1 MLLTRN
7 AEFSGGSYQTAPT
20 QPGGGLLRILHI
32 VNRLDRGGTELAIL
46 KLISGL
52 NGGPFAH
59 RLASLRG
66 IEPGLMN
73 VPLPSGEVLSVGT
86 ERSGLQFPLF
96 RLTRLMRNY
105 RPHIVH
111 SRNWGAIEAIPA
123 ARLACVPVAIHSEH
137 GYELDMFAGLP
148 KRRRLFRR
156 TAYALA
162 DAVFAVTR
170 DLRDYHAR
178 QAWISPERI
187 RVIYNGVDI
196 QRFSPQPEVRAFLRR
211 KFCLPENRFMV
222 GTVGRM
228 VPIKDH
234 PTLLRAIE
242 ILVQRG
248 IDAHVLL
255 VGSGPELA
263 RNQQRVETSPELAG
277 RVTFTDASDEVPELL
292 NTMDVFVLPSISEGM
307 SNTLLEAMATSLPVI
322 ATQVGGNIEVIE
334 DARSGWLFPARNAE
348 TLASLLTLLASHE
361 HLRHQCGAAAR
372 ERVIERF
379 SLGRMLK
386 DYNDL
391 YLELAARRGVKAS
404 GR

>member
-148 KRRRLFRR
+148 KRRQFAKSVQSLPFRR
-156 TAYALA
+156 AK
-162 DAVFAVTR
+162 
-170 DLRDYHAR
+170 
-178 QAWISPERI
+178 P
-187 RVIYNGVDI
+187 IY
-196 QRFSPQPEVRAFLRR
+196 RR
-211 KFCLPENRFMV
+211 H
-222 GTVGRM
+222 
-228 VPIKDH
+228 I
-234 PTLLRAIE
+234 
-242 ILVQRG
+242 
-248 IDAHVLL
+248 
-255 VGSGPELA
+255 
-263 RNQQRVETSPELAG
+263 
-277 RVTFTDASDEVPELL
+277 
-292 NTMDVFVLPSISEGM
+292 
-307 SNTLLEAMATSLPVI
+307 
-322 ATQVGGNIEVIE
+322 
-334 DARSGWLFPARNAE
+334 PAR
-348 TLASLLTLLASHE
+348 
-361 HLRHQCGAAAR
+361 
-372 ERVIERF
+372 
-379 SLGRMLK
+379 
-386 DYNDL
+386 
-391 YLELAARRGVKAS
+391 
-404 GR
+404 